1 MVFSDAITWRFR
13 IPGQQSVFNAKQNH
27 RLAGADYYEEARL
40 HQNTVNGS
48 FPGGCNGPPKKSGKP
63 IPDALAQFD

>member
-1 MVFSDAITWRFR
+1 LISKPSAR
-13 IPGQQSVFNAKQNH
+13 
-27 RLAGADYYEEARL
+27 GADYYEEAALR
-40 HQNTVNGS
+40 QNTVNGS